1 MIKEISKFTTDNM
14 RQHPD
19 NYTVLLILTDGEIHD
34 MEDTIDAI
42 VAASTLAMSIIIIG
56 VGNEKFANMVT
67 LDSDDRKLRSS
78 TGKIAKRDIVQF
90 VPLKKYQSTSYS
102 GEGYGNFNGVNDAL
116 ADAVLKEL
124 PRQVCNYYKGQGRKP
139 NKEIKVN
146 ADNFLQVRH
155 DIGMNLLGGG
165 PQTAQNYPTESEIQT
180 KF

>member
-1 MIKEISKFTTDNM
+1 MNNLDPKKTSHFFPCSGDYQHCAGKGVEGVFQLYNSCLGNVELSGPTLFQPMIKEISKFTTDNM

-78 TGKIAKRDIVQF
+78 TGKIAKRDIV
-90 VPLKKYQSTSYS
+90 
-102 GEGYGNFNGVNDAL
+102 
-116 ADAVLKEL
+116 
-124 PRQVCNYYKGQGRKP
+124 
-139 NKEIKVN
+139 
-146 ADNFLQVRH
+146 
-155 DIGMNLLGGG
+155 
-165 PQTAQNYPTESEIQT
+165 
-180 KF
+180 